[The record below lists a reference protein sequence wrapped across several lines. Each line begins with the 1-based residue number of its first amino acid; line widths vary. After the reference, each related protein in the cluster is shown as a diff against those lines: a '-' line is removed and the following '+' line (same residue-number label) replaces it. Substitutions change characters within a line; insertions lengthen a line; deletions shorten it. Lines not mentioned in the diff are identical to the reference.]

1 MLPKSKACRA
11 FFHCSRGATAVEFAL
26 VATPFLALLT
36 ALLQTSLV
44 LFASR
49 VLDEAVEQASRQI
62 LTGRALSMTASDFGQ
77 LVCDNAHAMFTC
89 GDIMVNVQSY
99 ASFSGAN
106 ALTPTLTFDSRG
118 NVTNQWAFNVGK
130 ANEIVVVQVMYQWP
144 IMLGPLGY
152 NLSTLPNGNRLMVST
167 AVFKNEPY

>member
-11 FFHCSRGATAVEFAL
+11 FIHCSRGATVVEFAL
-26 VATPFLALLT
+26 VATPFLALLI

-77 LVCDNAHAMFTC
+77 LVCDNTHAMFTC
-89 GDIMVNVQSY
+89 SDIMVNVQSY

-106 ALTPTLTFDSRG
+106 ALPPTLAFDSQG
-118 NVTNQWAFNVGK
+118 NVTNQWTFNVGK

-144 IMLGPLGY
+144 IMLGPLGF
-152 NLSTLPNGNRLMVST
+152 NLSTLRNGNRLMVST